1 MKRLMIVA
9 GVLIALLGLVLVMVV
24 GPAMM
29 MASFTSFQRTPVNGN
44 IAEICSAGEAGEAQI
59 PEEYREDIAKAA
71 EVSGISQEVLASQIY
86 QESRWN
92 PKATSSS
99 YARGLAQFKDEAWAE
114 YGNGDPYDGHASI
127 AAQGRFLLKLKNDY
141 KQYSSDPED
150 VVRMALAGY
159 RIGPAHV
166 HAAKGIPYQQPVAVE
181 YAEEILSRASIYTT
195 ECKPAF
201 SGGDDVVISGEWT
214 HPFPG
219 GYFTSDYGA
228 RPCPSTLKCT
238 VEVANHNAIDLASG
252 TGTGYAVAPT
262 QMRITKANGTDRD
275 GDHPVFARQMAEP
288 HYVISYWHC
297 AYGSH
302 RVQVGQIVE
311 PGTPICKEGV
321 TGNAGGRPH
330 IHLQFNQ
337 PSASDTSYERHTTVN
352 PEPIL
357 AANGIDLCP
366 SGRDVT
372 GPCQAR

>member
-44 IAEICSAGEAGEAQI
+44 ISEICSAGEAGEAQI
-59 PEEYREDIAKAA
+59 PEQYREDIAKAA

-201 SGGDDVVISGEWT
+201 SGGDVVVSGDWT
-214 HPFPG
+214 HPLPG
-219 GYFTSDYGA
+219 GYFTSAFGF
-228 RPCPSTLKCT
+228 RGCVKNVGCNPN
-238 VEVANHNAIDLASG
+238 VQNHNALDFS
-252 TGTGYAVAPT
+252 TGG
-262 QMRITKANGTDRD
+262 NGTVIAATAMKVTTTG
-275 GDHPVFARQMAEP
+275 GDEDTGVFVRGRQIAEP
-288 HYVISYWHC
+288 GYVFTYLHC
-297 AYGSH
+297 VVGSV
-302 RVQVGQIVE
+302 RVQAGQTVAA
-311 PGTPICKEGV
+311 GTALCTEGD
-321 TGNAGGRPH
+321 TGVSGGR
-330 IHLQFNQ
+330 HLHFQIND
-337 PSASDTSYERHTTVN
+337 PSSSDQAFERNTAID

-357 AANGIDLCP
+357 IANGVDVCP
-366 SGRDVT
+366 PGRDT
-372 GPCQAR
+372 YGICLNR